1 MSIYI
6 TALGDEW
13 DFIAKKQLGSE
24 KYANTLM
31 EANEQYR
38 DILIFPAG
46 IRLVIPDIGT
56 PTTAILPPWKKG
68 T

>member
-1 MSIYI
+1 MSTYI

-24 KYANTLM
+24 RYANILM

-46 IRLVIPDIGT
+46 VRLVIPDIET
-56 PTTAILPPWKKG
+56 PTAAILPPWKKG